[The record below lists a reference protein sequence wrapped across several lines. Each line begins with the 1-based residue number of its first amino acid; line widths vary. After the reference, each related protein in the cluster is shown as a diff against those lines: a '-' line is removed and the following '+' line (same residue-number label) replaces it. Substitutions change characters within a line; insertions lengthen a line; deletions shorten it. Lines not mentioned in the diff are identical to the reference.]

1 MSFLI
6 VMVLLLVV
14 MYVLMIRP
22 QRQRQRDHQS
32 LIEGAGVGDDILTT
46 GGIYGTI
53 TRAEG
58 DDVVVSVAGP
68 GVLPSLVAGSVPVAW
83 PVVADEA
90 GPVASVVSSVTVVAG
105 SSPDPSLVVDDCS
118 AGSVA
123 VGSKTVG
130 DCVRPAPLCDG
141 TVGSGSGES
150 ADEIQ
155 VETTRTTTI
164 GAVSQAARR

>member
-58 DDVVVSVAGP
+58 DDVVVEIADGLNVHMTRRGIAA
-68 GVLPSLVAGSVPVAW
+68 VLPPEDETASETIDAEAVEEPDDDEPAVTTGEEAVTSR
-83 PVVADEA
+83 ADAEA
-90 GPVASVVSSVTVVAG
+90 AA
-105 SSPDPSLVVDDCS
+105 PD
-118 AGSVA
+118 
-123 VGSKTVG
+123 
-130 DCVRPAPLCDG
+130 
-141 TVGSGSGES
+141 
-150 ADEIQ
+150 
-155 VETTRTTTI
+155 
-164 GAVSQAARR
+164 RR